1 MWVSFLKT
9 IGGVLA
15 AVLLLTGCSNDTT
28 EQDKGNSKV
37 KVVATTGM
45 IGDLVENIGG
55 KQVEVTSLMGPGVD
69 PHLYKATQGDV
80 KTLDSAD
87 MIFYNGVHLEGKMTD
102 IFEMMSKN
110 KPTIAV
116 TEDLKEEQ
124 LRKVSAKEHDPHVW
138 FDVKLWMVASEAVK
152 KELIANDPDH
162 EASYLENY
170 EAYVL
175 QLQELDKYVQ
185 EEINKIP
192 EDQRVLVT
200 AHDAFGYYG
209 KSYGLEVRG
218 LQGINTLSEY
228 GSKDVKDMRNYLVKN
243 KIKAI
248 FIESSVPRKA
258 IEAVIQGAEKQGH
271 KVKIGGELFSDAM
284 GERGTEEGTYIGM
297 VRHNTD
303 TIVNALK

>member
-1 MWVSFLKT
+1 MGFIKSMGSL
-9 IGGVLA
+9 LA
-15 AVLLLTGCSNDTT
+15 AVLILTGCNSGTT
-28 EQDKGNSKV
+28 DQDQANSKLN
-37 KVVATTGM
+37 VVATTGM

-55 KQVEVTSLMGPGVD
+55 DHVKVTSLMGPGVD

-102 IFEMMSKN
+102 IFEMMSKD

-116 TEDLKEEQ
+116 TKNFKEEQ
-124 LRKVSAKEHDPHVW
+124 LHKVSETEHDPHVW
-138 FDVKLWMVASEAVK
+138 FDVKLWIVAAEAVK
-152 KELIANDPDH
+152 EELIANDSEH
-162 EASYLENY
+162 EASYLANY

-175 QLQELDKYVQ
+175 ELQDLDKYVH
-185 EEINKIP
+185 EEIKKIP

-209 KSYGLEVRG
+209 KSYGLEVKG

-228 GSKDVKDMRNYLVKN
+228 GSKDVTDMRNYLVNN

-248 FIESSVPRKA
+248 FMESSVPKKA

-271 KVKIGGELFSDAM
+271 SVEVGGELFSDAM
-284 GERGTEEGTYIGM
+284 GAKGTDEGTYIGM

-303 TIVNALK
+303 TIVKALK

>member
-1 MWVSFLKT
+1 MRFIKSVGSL
-9 IGGVLA
+9 LA
-15 AVLLLTGCSNDTT
+15 AAIILTGCSN
-28 EQDKGNSKV
+28 ESANQDQGNGELD
-37 KVVATTGM
+37 VVATTGM

-55 KQVEVTSLMGPGVD
+55 EHVKVTSLMGPGVD

-102 IFEMMSKN
+102 IFEMMSKK

-116 TEDLKEEQ
+116 TKDFKEDQ
-124 LRKVSAKEHDPHVW
+124 LHKVSATEHDPHVW
-138 FDVKLWMVASEAVK
+138 FDVKLWMVAAEAVK
-152 KELIANDPDH
+152 EELIANDSDH
-162 EASYLENY
+162 KASYQENY
-170 EAYVL
+170 EAYLL
-175 QLQELDKYVQ
+175 QLKELDQYVH

-192 EDQRVLVT
+192 ENQRVLVT

-209 KSYGLEVRG
+209 KSYGLEVKG

-228 GSKDVKDMRNYLVKN
+228 GSKDVTDMRNYLVEN

-248 FIESSVPRKA
+248 FMESSVPKKA

-271 KVKIGGELFSDAM
+271 TVEIGGELFSDAM
-284 GERGTEEGTYIGM
+284 GEKGTEEGTYIGM

-303 TIVNALK
+303 TIVKALK

>member
-1 MWVSFLKT
+1 MGFLKT

-15 AVLLLTGCSNDTT
+15 AVIILAGCGNDTT
-28 EQDKGNSKV
+28 EQDKGNSKLN
-37 KVVATTGM
+37 VVATTGM

-55 KQVEVTSLMGPGVD
+55 KHVEVTSLMGPGVD

-102 IFEMMSKN
+102 IFEMMSKD

-116 TEDLKEEQ
+116 TEDFKEEQ
-124 LRKVSAKEHDPHVW
+124 LRKVSATEHDPHVW
-138 FDVKLWMVASEAVK
+138 FDVKLWMVAAEAVK

-175 QLQELDKYVQ
+175 QLKELDKYVQ
-185 EEINKIP
+185 GEINKIP

-228 GSKDVKDMRNYLVKN
+228 GSKDVTDMRNYLVKN

-284 GERGTEEGTYIGM
+284 GEKGTEEGTYIGM

-303 TIVNALK
+303 IIVKALK

>member
-1 MWVSFLKT
+1 MKFLKWV
-9 IGGVLA
+9 GSLLM
-15 AVLLLTGCSNDTT
+15 AVVMISGCSN
-28 EQDKGNSKV
+28 EPSNHVQGKLN
-37 KVVATTGM
+37 VVATTGM

-55 KQVEVTSLMGPGVD
+55 EHVKVTSLMGPGVD

-102 IFEMMSKN
+102 IFEMMSKE

-116 TEDLKEEQ
+116 TKDFTGDQ
-124 LRKVSAKEHDPHVW
+124 LHKVSETEHDPHVW
-138 FDVKLWMVASEAVK
+138 FDVKLWMVAAEAVK
-152 KELIANDPDH
+152 EELIANDPDH

-170 EAYVL
+170 EAYVI
-175 QLQELDKYVQ
+175 QLKELDEYVH

-192 EDQRVLVT
+192 ENQRVLVT

-218 LQGINTLSEY
+218 LQGMNTLSEY
-228 GSKDVKDMRNYLVKN
+228 GSKDVTDMREYLVEN
-243 KIKAI
+243 EIKAI
-248 FIESSVPRKA
+248 FMESSVPKKA

-271 KVKIGGELFSDAM
+271 SVEIGGELFSDAM
-284 GERGTEEGTYIGM
+284 GEKGTEEGTYIGM

-303 TIVNALK
+303 TIVKALK

>member
-1 MWVSFLKT
+1 MGFLKS

-15 AVLLLTGCSNDTT
+15 ALLVLTGC
-28 EQDKGNSKV
+28 GNETAESDNGNGKLD
-37 KVVATTGM
+37 VVTTTGM

-55 KQVEVTSLMGPGVD
+55 KHVEVTSLMGPGVD

-87 MIFYNGVHLEGKMTD
+87 MIFYNGLHLEGKMTD
-102 IFEMMSKN
+102 IFEMMSKD

-116 TEDLKEEQ
+116 TEDFKENQ
-124 LRKVSAKEHDPHVW
+124 LRKVGATEHDPHVW
-138 FDVKLWMVASEAVK
+138 FDVKLWIVAAEAVK
-152 KELIANDPDH
+152 KELIAKDPDH
-162 EASYLENY
+162 EAEYRENY
-170 EAYVL
+170 EEYVL
-175 QLQELDKYVQ
+175 QLEELDKYVQ
-185 EEINKIP
+185 EEINKVP

-209 KSYGLEVRG
+209 QSYGLDVRG

-228 GSKDVKDMRNYLVKN
+228 GSKDVTDMRNYLVEN

-258 IEAVIQGAEKQGH
+258 IEAVIQGAAKQGH
-271 KVKIGGELFSDAM
+271 KVEIGGELFSDAM

-303 TIVNALK
+303 TIVRALK

>member
-1 MWVSFLKT
+1 MGFLKS

-15 AVLLLTGCSNDTT
+15 ALLVLTGCGNDTA
-28 EQDKGNSKV
+28 ESDNGNGKLD
-37 KVVATTGM
+37 VVTTTGM

-55 KQVEVTSLMGPGVD
+55 KHVEVTSLMGPGVD

-87 MIFYNGVHLEGKMTD
+87 MIFYNGLHLEGKMTD
-102 IFEMMSKN
+102 IFEMMSKD

-116 TEDLKEEQ
+116 TEDFKENQ
-124 LRKVSAKEHDPHVW
+124 LRKVGEKEHDPHVW
-138 FDVKLWMVASEAVK
+138 FDVKLWIVAAEAVK
-152 KELIANDPDH
+152 KELIAKDPDH
-162 EASYLENY
+162 EAEYRENY
-170 EAYVL
+170 EEYVL
-175 QLQELDKYVQ
+175 QLEELDKYVH
-185 EEINKIP
+185 EEINKVP

-209 KSYGLEVRG
+209 ESYGLDVRG

-228 GSKDVKDMRNYLVKN
+228 GSKDVTDMRNYLVEN

-258 IEAVIQGAEKQGH
+258 IEAVIQGAGKQGH
-271 KVKIGGELFSDAM
+271 KVEIGGELFSDAM

-303 TIVNALK
+303 TIVRALK

>member
-1 MWVSFLKT
+1 MGFLKS

-15 AVLLLTGCSNDTT
+15 ALLILTGCGNDAA
-28 EQDKGNSKV
+28 ERDKGNSKLN
-37 KVVATTGM
+37 VVATTGM

-55 KQVEVTSLMGPGVD
+55 KHVEVTSLMGPGVD

-102 IFEMMSKN
+102 IFEMMSKD

-116 TEDLKEEQ
+116 TEDFKEDQ
-124 LRKVSAKEHDPHVW
+124 LRKVSATEHDPHVW
-138 FDVKLWMVASEAVK
+138 FDVKLWIVAAEAVK
-152 KELIANDPDH
+152 KELIATDPDH
-162 EASYLENY
+162 ESSYRKNY
-170 EAYVL
+170 EEYVL
-175 QLQELDKYVQ
+175 QLEELDKYVQ
-185 EEINKIP
+185 DEINEIP

-200 AHDAFGYYG
+200 AHDAFGYFG
-209 KSYGLEVRG
+209 QSYGLDVRG

-228 GSKDVKDMRNYLVKN
+228 GSKDVTDMRNYLVEN

-271 KVKIGGELFSDAM
+271 KVEIGGELFSDAM

-303 TIVNALK
+303 TIVRALK

>member
-1 MWVSFLKT
+1 MGFLKS

-15 AVLLLTGCSNDTT
+15 ALLVLTGCGNDTA
-28 EQDKGNSKV
+28 ESDNGNGKLD
-37 KVVATTGM
+37 VVTTTGM

-55 KQVEVTSLMGPGVD
+55 KHVEVTSLMGPGVD

-87 MIFYNGVHLEGKMTD
+87 MIFYNGLHLEGKMTD
-102 IFEMMSKN
+102 IFEMMSKD

-116 TEDLKEEQ
+116 TEDFKENQ
-124 LRKVSAKEHDPHVW
+124 LRKVGASEHDPHVW
-138 FDVKLWMVASEAVK
+138 FDVKLWIVAAEAVK
-152 KELIANDPDH
+152 KELIAKDPDH
-162 EASYLENY
+162 EAEYRENY
-170 EAYVL
+170 EEYVL
-175 QLQELDKYVQ
+175 QLEELDKYVH
-185 EEINKIP
+185 EEINKVP

-209 KSYGLEVRG
+209 QSYGLDVRG

-228 GSKDVKDMRNYLVKN
+228 GSKDVTDMRNYLVEN

-258 IEAVIQGAEKQGH
+258 IEAVIQGAGKQGH
-271 KVKIGGELFSDAM
+271 KVEIGGELFSDAM

-303 TIVNALK
+303 TIVRALK

>member
-1 MWVSFLKT
+1 MGFLKS

-15 AVLLLTGCSNDTT
+15 ALLVLTGCGNDTA
-28 EQDKGNSKV
+28 ESDNGNGKLD
-37 KVVATTGM
+37 VVTTTGM

-55 KQVEVTSLMGPGVD
+55 KHVEVTSLMGPGVD

-87 MIFYNGVHLEGKMTD
+87 MIFYNGLHLEGKMTD
-102 IFEMMSKN
+102 IFEMMSKD

-116 TEDLKEEQ
+116 TEDFKENQ
-124 LRKVSAKEHDPHVW
+124 LRKVGEKEHDPHVW
-138 FDVKLWMVASEAVK
+138 FDVKLWIVAAEAVK
-152 KELIANDPDH
+152 KELIAKDPDH
-162 EASYLENY
+162 EAEYRENY
-170 EAYVL
+170 EEYVL
-175 QLQELDKYVQ
+175 QLEELDKYVH
-185 EEINKIP
+185 EEINKVP

-209 KSYGLEVRG
+209 ESYGLDVRG

-228 GSKDVKDMRNYLVKN
+228 GSKDVTDMRNYLVEN
-243 KIKAI
+243 EIKAI

-258 IEAVIQGAEKQGH
+258 IEAVIQGAGKQGH
-271 KVKIGGELFSDAM
+271 KVEIGGELFSDAM

-303 TIVNALK
+303 TIVRALK

>member
-1 MWVSFLKT
+1 MGFLKS
-9 IGGVLA
+9 IGGVIA
-15 AVLLLTGCSNDTT
+15 ALLVLTGCGNDTA
-28 EQDKGNSKV
+28 ESDNGNGKLD
-37 KVVATTGM
+37 VVTTTGM

-55 KQVEVTSLMGPGVD
+55 KHVEVTSLMGPGVD

-87 MIFYNGVHLEGKMTD
+87 MIFYNGLHLEGKMTD
-102 IFEMMSKN
+102 IFEMMSKD

-116 TEDLKEEQ
+116 TEDFKENQ
-124 LRKVSAKEHDPHVW
+124 LRKVGKTEHDPHVW
-138 FDVKLWMVASEAVK
+138 FDVKLWIVAAEAVK
-152 KELIANDPDH
+152 KELIAKDLDH
-162 EASYLENY
+162 EAEYRENY
-170 EAYVL
+170 EEYVL
-175 QLQELDKYVQ
+175 QLEELDKYVH
-185 EEINKIP
+185 EEINKVP

-209 KSYGLEVRG
+209 QSYGLDVRG

-228 GSKDVKDMRNYLVKN
+228 GSKDVTDMRNYLVEN

-258 IEAVIQGAEKQGH
+258 IEAVIQGAGKQGH
-271 KVKIGGELFSDAM
+271 KVEIGGELFSDAM

-303 TIVNALK
+303 TIVRALK

>member
-1 MWVSFLKT
+1 MGFLKS
-9 IGGVLA
+9 IGGVIA
-15 AVLLLTGCSNDTT
+15 ALLVLTGCGNDTA
-28 EQDKGNSKV
+28 ESDNGNGKLD
-37 KVVATTGM
+37 VVTTTGM

-55 KQVEVTSLMGPGVD
+55 KHVEVTSLMGPGVD

-87 MIFYNGVHLEGKMTD
+87 MIFYNGLHLEGKMTD
-102 IFEMMSKN
+102 IFEMMSKD

-116 TEDLKEEQ
+116 TEDFKENQ
-124 LRKVSAKEHDPHVW
+124 LRKVGAKEHDPHVW
-138 FDVKLWMVASEAVK
+138 FDVKLWIVAAEAVK
-152 KELIANDPDH
+152 KELIAKDPDH
-162 EASYLENY
+162 EAEYRENY
-170 EAYVL
+170 EKYVL
-175 QLQELDKYVQ
+175 QLEELDKYVH
-185 EEINKIP
+185 EEINKVP

-209 KSYGLEVRG
+209 QSYGLDVRG

-228 GSKDVKDMRNYLVKN
+228 GSKDVTDMRNYLVEN

-258 IEAVIQGAEKQGH
+258 IEAVIQGAGKQGH
-271 KVKIGGELFSDAM
+271 KVEIGGELFSDAM

-303 TIVNALK
+303 TIVRALK

>member
-1 MWVSFLKT
+1 MGFLKS

-15 AVLLLTGCSNDTT
+15 ALLVLTGCGNDTA
-28 EQDKGNSKV
+28 EKDNGNGKLDIV
-37 KVVATTGM
+37 TTTGM

-55 KQVEVTSLMGPGVD
+55 KHVEVTSLMGPGVD

-80 KTLDSAD
+80 ETLDSAD

-102 IFEMMSKN
+102 IFEMMSKD

-116 TEDLKEEQ
+116 TQDFKENQ
-124 LRKVSAKEHDPHVW
+124 LRKVSETEHDPHVW
-138 FDVKLWMVASEAVK
+138 FDVKLWIVAAEAVK
-152 KELIANDPDH
+152 KELIAKDPEH
-162 EASYLENY
+162 EAEYRENH
-170 EAYVL
+170 EEYVL
-175 QLQELDKYVQ
+175 QLEELDKYVQ
-185 EEINKIP
+185 EEINKVP

-209 KSYGLEVRG
+209 QSYGLDVRG

-228 GSKDVKDMRNYLVKN
+228 GSKDVTDMRNYLVEN

-258 IEAVIQGAEKQGH
+258 IEAVIQGAGKQGH
-271 KVKIGGELFSDAM
+271 KVEIGGELFSDAM
-284 GERGTEEGTYIGM
+284 GEKGTEEGTYIGM

-303 TIVNALK
+303 TIVRALK

>member
-1 MWVSFLKT
+1 MGFLKS

-15 AVLLLTGCSNDTT
+15 ALLVLTGCGNDTA
-28 EQDKGNSKV
+28 ESDNGNGKLD
-37 KVVATTGM
+37 VVTTTGM

-55 KQVEVTSLMGPGVD
+55 KHVEVTSLMGPGVD

-87 MIFYNGVHLEGKMTD
+87 MIFYNGLHLEGKMTD
-102 IFEMMSKN
+102 IFEMMSKD

-116 TEDLKEEQ
+116 TEDFKENQ
-124 LRKVSAKEHDPHVW
+124 LRKVGASEHDPHVW
-138 FDVKLWMVASEAVK
+138 FDVKLWIVAAEAVK
-152 KELIANDPDH
+152 KELIAKDPDH
-162 EASYLENY
+162 EAEYRENY
-170 EAYVL
+170 EEYVL
-175 QLQELDKYVQ
+175 QLEELDKYVH
-185 EEINKIP
+185 EEIDKVP

-209 KSYGLEVRG
+209 QSYGLDVRG

-228 GSKDVKDMRNYLVKN
+228 GSKDVTDMRNYLVEN

-258 IEAVIQGAEKQGH
+258 IEAVIQGAGKQGH
-271 KVKIGGELFSDAM
+271 KVEIGGELFSDAM

-303 TIVNALK
+303 TIVRALK

>member
-1 MWVSFLKT
+1 MGFLKS

-15 AVLLLTGCSNDTT
+15 ALLVLTGCGNDTA
-28 EQDKGNSKV
+28 ESDNGNGKLD
-37 KVVATTGM
+37 VVTTTGM

-55 KQVEVTSLMGPGVD
+55 KHVEVTSLMGPGVD

-87 MIFYNGVHLEGKMTD
+87 MIFYNGLHLEGKMTD
-102 IFEMMSKN
+102 IFEMMSKD

-116 TEDLKEEQ
+116 TEDFKENQ
-124 LRKVSAKEHDPHVW
+124 LRKVGEKEHDPHVW
-138 FDVKLWMVASEAVK
+138 FDVKLWIVAAEAVK
-152 KELIANDPDH
+152 KELIAKDPDH
-162 EASYLENY
+162 EAEYRENY
-170 EAYVL
+170 EEYVL
-175 QLQELDKYVQ
+175 QLEELDKYVH
-185 EEINKIP
+185 EEINKVP

-209 KSYGLEVRG
+209 ESYGLDVRG

-228 GSKDVKDMRNYLVKN
+228 GSKDVTDMRNYLVEN
-243 KIKAI
+243 EIKAI

-258 IEAVIQGAEKQGH
+258 IEAVIQGAGKQGH
-271 KVKIGGELFSDAM
+271 KVEIGGELFSDAM
-284 GERGTEEGTYIGM
+284 GESGTEEGTYIGM

-303 TIVNALK
+303 TIVRALK

>member
-1 MWVSFLKT
+1 MGFLKS

-15 AVLLLTGCSNDTT
+15 ALLVLTGCGNDTA
-28 EQDKGNSKV
+28 ESDNGNGKLD
-37 KVVATTGM
+37 VVTTTGM

-55 KQVEVTSLMGPGVD
+55 KHVEVTSLMGPGVD

-87 MIFYNGVHLEGKMTD
+87 MIFYNGLHLEGKMTD
-102 IFEMMSKN
+102 IFEMMSKD

-116 TEDLKEEQ
+116 TEDFKENQ
-124 LRKVSAKEHDPHVW
+124 LRKVGEKEHDPHVW
-138 FDVKLWMVASEAVK
+138 FDVKLWIVAAEAVK
-152 KELIANDPDH
+152 KELIAKDPGH
-162 EASYLENY
+162 EAEYRENY
-170 EAYVL
+170 EEYVL
-175 QLQELDKYVQ
+175 QLEELDKYVH
-185 EEINKIP
+185 EEINKVP

-209 KSYGLEVRG
+209 ESYGLDVRG

-228 GSKDVKDMRNYLVKN
+228 GSKDVTDMRNYLVEN

-258 IEAVIQGAEKQGH
+258 IEAVIQGAGKQGH
-271 KVKIGGELFSDAM
+271 KVEIGGELFSDAM

-303 TIVNALK
+303 TIVRALK

>member
-1 MWVSFLKT
+1 MGFLKS

-15 AVLLLTGCSNDTT
+15 ALLVLTGCGNDTA
-28 EQDKGNSKV
+28 ESDNGNGKLD
-37 KVVATTGM
+37 VVTTTGM

-55 KQVEVTSLMGPGVD
+55 KHVEVTSLMGPGVD

-87 MIFYNGVHLEGKMTD
+87 MIFYNGLHLEGKMTD
-102 IFEMMSKN
+102 IFEMMSKD

-116 TEDLKEEQ
+116 TEDFKENQ
-124 LRKVSAKEHDPHVW
+124 LRKVGATEHDPHVW
-138 FDVKLWMVASEAVK
+138 FDVKLWIVAAEAVK
-152 KELIANDPDH
+152 KELIAKDPDH
-162 EASYLENY
+162 EAEYRENY
-170 EAYVL
+170 EEYVL
-175 QLQELDKYVQ
+175 QLEELDKYVH
-185 EEINKIP
+185 EEINKVP

-209 KSYGLEVRG
+209 QSYGLDVRG

-228 GSKDVKDMRNYLVKN
+228 GSKDVTDMRNYLVEN

-258 IEAVIQGAEKQGH
+258 IEAVIQGAGNQGH
-271 KVKIGGELFSDAM
+271 KVEIGGELFSDAM

-303 TIVNALK
+303 TIVRALK

>member
-1 MWVSFLKT
+1 MGFLKS

-15 AVLLLTGCSNDTT
+15 ALLVLTGCGNDTA
-28 EQDKGNSKV
+28 ESDNGNGKLD
-37 KVVATTGM
+37 VVTTTGM

-55 KQVEVTSLMGPGVD
+55 KHVEVTSLMGPGVD

-87 MIFYNGVHLEGKMTD
+87 MIFYNGLHLEGKMTD
-102 IFEMMSKN
+102 IFEMMSKD

-116 TEDLKEEQ
+116 TEDFKENQ
-124 LRKVSAKEHDPHVW
+124 LRKVGSTEHDPHVW
-138 FDVKLWMVASEAVK
+138 FDVKLWIVAAEAVK
-152 KELIANDPDH
+152 KELIAKDPDH
-162 EASYLENY
+162 EAEYRENY
-170 EAYVL
+170 EEYVL
-175 QLQELDKYVQ
+175 QLEELDKYVH
-185 EEINKIP
+185 EEINKVP

-209 KSYGLEVRG
+209 QSYGLDVRG

-228 GSKDVKDMRNYLVKN
+228 GSKDVTDMRNYLVEN

-258 IEAVIQGAEKQGH
+258 IEAVIQGAGKQGH
-271 KVKIGGELFSDAM
+271 KVEIGGELFSDAM

-303 TIVNALK
+303 TIVRALK

>member
-1 MWVSFLKT
+1 MGFLKS

-15 AVLLLTGCSNDTT
+15 ALLVLTGCGNDTA
-28 EQDKGNSKV
+28 ESDNGSGKLD
-37 KVVATTGM
+37 VVTTTGM

-55 KQVEVTSLMGPGVD
+55 KHVEVTSLMGPGVD

-87 MIFYNGVHLEGKMTD
+87 MIFYNGLHLEGKMTD
-102 IFEMMSKN
+102 IFEMMSKD

-116 TEDLKEEQ
+116 TEDFKENQ
-124 LRKVSAKEHDPHVW
+124 LRKVGATEHDPHVW
-138 FDVKLWMVASEAVK
+138 FDVKLWIVAAEAVK
-152 KELIANDPDH
+152 KELIAKDPDH
-162 EASYLENY
+162 EAEYRENY
-170 EAYVL
+170 EEYVL
-175 QLQELDKYVQ
+175 QLEELDKYVH
-185 EEINKIP
+185 EEINKVP

-209 KSYGLEVRG
+209 QSYGLDVRG

-228 GSKDVKDMRNYLVKN
+228 GSKDVTDMRNYLVEN

-258 IEAVIQGAEKQGH
+258 IEAVIQGAGKQGH
-271 KVKIGGELFSDAM
+271 KVEIGGELFSDAM

-303 TIVNALK
+303 TIVRALK

>member
-1 MWVSFLKT
+1 MGFLKS

-15 AVLLLTGCSNDTT
+15 ALLVLTGCGNDTA
-28 EQDKGNSKV
+28 ERDNGSGKLD
-37 KVVATTGM
+37 VVTTTGM

-55 KQVEVTSLMGPGVD
+55 KHVEVTSLMGPGVD

-87 MIFYNGVHLEGKMTD
+87 MIFYNGLHLEGKMTD
-102 IFEMMSKN
+102 IFEMMSKD

-116 TEDLKEEQ
+116 TEDFKENQ
-124 LRKVSAKEHDPHVW
+124 LRKVSEKEHDPHVW
-138 FDVKLWMVASEAVK
+138 FDVKLWIVAAEAVK
-152 KELIANDPDH
+152 KELIAKDPDH
-162 EASYLENY
+162 EAEYRENY
-170 EAYVL
+170 EEYVL
-175 QLQELDKYVQ
+175 QLEELDKYVH
-185 EEINKIP
+185 EEINKVP

-209 KSYGLEVRG
+209 QSYGLDVRG

-228 GSKDVKDMRNYLVKN
+228 GSKDVTDMRNYLVEN

-248 FIESSVPRKA
+248 FIESSVPKKA
-258 IEAVIQGAEKQGH
+258 IEAVIQGAGKQGH
-271 KVKIGGELFSDAM
+271 KVEIGGELFSDAM

-303 TIVNALK
+303 TIVRALK

>member
-1 MWVSFLKT
+1 MGFLKS

-15 AVLLLTGCSNDTT
+15 ALLVLTGCGNDTA
-28 EQDKGNSKV
+28 ESDNGNGKLD
-37 KVVATTGM
+37 VVTTTGM

-55 KQVEVTSLMGPGVD
+55 KHVEVTSLMGPGVD

-87 MIFYNGVHLEGKMTD
+87 MIFYNGLHLEGKMTD
-102 IFEMMSKN
+102 IFEMMSKD

-116 TEDLKEEQ
+116 TEDFKENQ
-124 LRKVSAKEHDPHVW
+124 LRKVGATEHDPHVW
-138 FDVKLWMVASEAVK
+138 FDVKLWIVAAEAVK
-152 KELIANDPDH
+152 KELIAKDPDH
-162 EASYLENY
+162 EAEYRENY
-170 EAYVL
+170 EEYVL
-175 QLQELDKYVQ
+175 QLEELDEYVH
-185 EEINKIP
+185 EEINKVP

-209 KSYGLEVRG
+209 QSYGLDVRG

-228 GSKDVKDMRNYLVKN
+228 GSKDVTDMRNYLVEN

-258 IEAVIQGAEKQGH
+258 IEAVIQGAGKQGH
-271 KVKIGGELFSDAM
+271 KVEIGGELFSDAM

-303 TIVNALK
+303 TIVRALK

>member
-1 MWVSFLKT
+1 MGFLKS

-15 AVLLLTGCSNDTT
+15 ALLVLTGCGNDTA
-28 EQDKGNSKV
+28 ESDNGNGKLD
-37 KVVATTGM
+37 VVTTTGM

-55 KQVEVTSLMGPGVD
+55 KHVEVTSLMGPGVD

-87 MIFYNGVHLEGKMTD
+87 MIFYNGLHLEGKMTD
-102 IFEMMSKN
+102 IFEMMSKD

-116 TEDLKEEQ
+116 TEDFKENQ
-124 LRKVSAKEHDPHVW
+124 LRKVGATEHDPHVW
-138 FDVKLWMVASEAVK
+138 FDVKLWIVAAEAVK
-152 KELIANDPDH
+152 KELIAKDPDH
-162 EASYLENY
+162 EAEYRENY
-170 EAYVL
+170 EEYVL
-175 QLQELDKYVQ
+175 QLEELDKYVH
-185 EEINKIP
+185 EEINKVP
-192 EDQRVLVT
+192 EEQRVLVT

-209 KSYGLEVRG
+209 QSYGLDVRG

-228 GSKDVKDMRNYLVKN
+228 GSKDVTDMRNYLVEN

-258 IEAVIQGAEKQGH
+258 IEAVIQGAGNQGH
-271 KVKIGGELFSDAM
+271 KVEIGGELFSDAM

-303 TIVNALK
+303 TIVRALK

>member
-1 MWVSFLKT
+1 MGFLKS
-9 IGGVLA
+9 IGGVIA
-15 AVLLLTGCSNDTT
+15 ALLVLTGCGNDTA
-28 EQDKGNSKV
+28 ESDNGNGKLD
-37 KVVATTGM
+37 VVTTTGM

-55 KQVEVTSLMGPGVD
+55 KHVEVTSLMGPGVD

-102 IFEMMSKN
+102 IFEMMSKD

-116 TEDLKEEQ
+116 TEDFKENQ
-124 LRKVSAKEHDPHVW
+124 LRKVSATEHDPHVW
-138 FDVKLWMVASEAVK
+138 FDVKLWIVAAEAVK

-162 EASYLENY
+162 EADFRENY
-170 EAYVL
+170 EEYVL
-175 QLQELDKYVQ
+175 QLEELDKYVQ
-185 EEINKIP
+185 DEINKIP
-192 EDQRVLVT
+192 KDQRVLVT

-209 KSYGLEVRG
+209 QSYGLDVRG

-228 GSKDVKDMRNYLVKN
+228 GSKDVTDMRNYLVEN

-258 IEAVIQGAEKQGH
+258 IEAVIQGAGKQGH

-284 GERGTEEGTYIGM
+284 GEKGTEEGTYIGM

-303 TIVNALK
+303 TIVRALK

>member
-1 MWVSFLKT
+1 MGFLKT

-15 AVLLLTGCSNDTT
+15 AVIILAGCGNDTT
-28 EQDKGNSKV
+28 EQDKGNSKLN
-37 KVVATTGM
+37 VVATTGM

-55 KQVEVTSLMGPGVD
+55 KHVEVTSLMGPGVD

-80 KTLDSAD
+80 NTLDSAD

-102 IFEMMSKN
+102 IFEMMSKD

-116 TEDLKEEQ
+116 TEDFKEEQ
-124 LRKVSAKEHDPHVW
+124 LRKVSATEHDPHVW
-138 FDVKLWMVASEAVK
+138 FDVKLWMVAAEAVK

-175 QLQELDKYVQ
+175 QLKELDKYVQ
-185 EEINKIP
+185 GEINKIP

-218 LQGINTLSEY
+218 LQGVNTLSEY
-228 GSKDVKDMRNYLVKN
+228 GSKDVTDMRNYLVKN

-284 GERGTEEGTYIGM
+284 GEKGTEEGTYIGM

>member
-1 MWVSFLKT
+1 MGFLKS

-15 AVLLLTGCSNDTT
+15 ALLVLTGCGNDTAERDT
-28 EQDKGNSKV
+28 GSGKLD
-37 KVVATTGM
+37 VVTTTGM

-55 KQVEVTSLMGPGVD
+55 KHVEVTSLMGPGVD

-87 MIFYNGVHLEGKMTD
+87 MIFYNGLHLEGKMTD
-102 IFEMMSKN
+102 IFEMMSKD

-116 TEDLKEEQ
+116 TEDFKENQ
-124 LRKVSAKEHDPHVW
+124 LRKVSEKEHDPHVW
-138 FDVKLWMVASEAVK
+138 FDVKLWIVAAEAVK
-152 KELIANDPDH
+152 KELIAKDPDH
-162 EASYLENY
+162 EAEYRENY
-170 EAYVL
+170 EEYVL
-175 QLQELDKYVQ
+175 QLEELDKYVH
-185 EEINKIP
+185 EEINKVP

-209 KSYGLEVRG
+209 QSYGLDVRG

-228 GSKDVKDMRNYLVKN
+228 GSKDVTDMRNYLVEN

-248 FIESSVPRKA
+248 FIESSVPKKA
-258 IEAVIQGAEKQGH
+258 IEAVIQGAGKQGH
-271 KVKIGGELFSDAM
+271 KVEIGGELFSDAM

-303 TIVNALK
+303 TIVRALK

>member
-1 MWVSFLKT
+1 MGFLKS

-15 AVLLLTGCSNDTT
+15 ALLVLTGCGNDTA
-28 EQDKGNSKV
+28 ESDNGNGKLD
-37 KVVATTGM
+37 VVTTTGM

-55 KQVEVTSLMGPGVD
+55 KHVEVTSLMGPGVD

-87 MIFYNGVHLEGKMTD
+87 MIFYNGLHLEGKMTD
-102 IFEMMSKN
+102 IFEMMSKD

-116 TEDLKEEQ
+116 TEDFKENQ
-124 LRKVSAKEHDPHVW
+124 LRKVGATEHDPHVW
-138 FDVKLWMVASEAVK
+138 FDVKLWIVAAEAVK
-152 KELIANDPDH
+152 NELIAKDPDH
-162 EASYLENY
+162 EAEYRENY
-170 EAYVL
+170 EEYVL
-175 QLQELDKYVQ
+175 QLEELDKYVH
-185 EEINKIP
+185 EEINKVP

-209 KSYGLEVRG
+209 QSYGLDVRG

-228 GSKDVKDMRNYLVKN
+228 GSKDVTDMRNYLVEN

-258 IEAVIQGAEKQGH
+258 IEAVIQGAGKQGH
-271 KVKIGGELFSDAM
+271 KVEIGGELFSDAM

-303 TIVNALK
+303 TIVRALK

>member
-1 MWVSFLKT
+1 MGFLKT

-15 AVLLLTGCSNDTT
+15 AVIILAGCGNDTT
-28 EQDKGNSKV
+28 EQGKGNSKLN
-37 KVVATTGM
+37 VVATTGM

-55 KQVEVTSLMGPGVD
+55 KHVEVTSLMGPGVD

-102 IFEMMSKN
+102 IFEMMSKD

-116 TEDLKEEQ
+116 TEDFKEEQ
-124 LRKVSAKEHDPHVW
+124 LRKVSATEHDPHVW
-138 FDVKLWMVASEAVK
+138 FDVKLWMVAAEAVK

-162 EASYLENY
+162 EASYLKNY

-175 QLQELDKYVQ
+175 QLKELDKYVQ
-185 EEINKIP
+185 GEINKIP

-228 GSKDVKDMRNYLVKN
+228 GSKDVTDMRNYLVKN

-258 IEAVIQGAEKQGH
+258 IEAVIEGAEKQGH

-284 GERGTEEGTYIGM
+284 GEKGTEEGTYIGM

>member
-1 MWVSFLKT
+1 MGFLKS

-15 AVLLLTGCSNDTT
+15 ALLVLTGCGNDTA
-28 EQDKGNSKV
+28 ESDNGNGKLD
-37 KVVATTGM
+37 VVTTTGM

-55 KQVEVTSLMGPGVD
+55 KHVEVTSLMGPGVD

-87 MIFYNGVHLEGKMTD
+87 MIFYNGLHLEGKMTD
-102 IFEMMSKN
+102 IFEMMSKD

-116 TEDLKEEQ
+116 TEDFKENQ
-124 LRKVSAKEHDPHVW
+124 LRKVGATEHDPHVW
-138 FDVKLWMVASEAVK
+138 FDVKLWIVAAEAVK
-152 KELIANDPDH
+152 KELIAKDPDH
-162 EASYLENY
+162 EAEYRENY
-170 EAYVL
+170 EEYVL
-175 QLQELDKYVQ
+175 QLEELDKYVH
-185 EEINKIP
+185 EEINKVP

-209 KSYGLEVRG
+209 QSYGLDVRG

-228 GSKDVKDMRNYLVKN
+228 GSKDVTDMRNYLVEN

-258 IEAVIQGAEKQGH
+258 IEAVIQGAGKQGH
-271 KVKIGGELFSDAM
+271 KVEIGGELFSDAM

-303 TIVNALK
+303 TIVRALK

>member
-1 MWVSFLKT
+1 MGFLKS

-15 AVLLLTGCSNDTT
+15 ALLVLTGCGNDTA
-28 EQDKGNSKV
+28 ENDNGNGKLD
-37 KVVATTGM
+37 VVTTTGM

-55 KQVEVTSLMGPGVD
+55 KHVEVTSLMGPGVD

-87 MIFYNGVHLEGKMTD
+87 MIFYNGLHLEGKMTD
-102 IFEMMSKN
+102 IFEMMSKD

-116 TEDLKEEQ
+116 TEDFKENQ
-124 LRKVSAKEHDPHVW
+124 LRKVGAAEHDPHVW
-138 FDVKLWMVASEAVK
+138 FDVKLWIVAAEAVK
-152 KELIANDPDH
+152 KELIAKDPDH
-162 EASYLENY
+162 EAEYRENY
-170 EAYVL
+170 EEYVL
-175 QLQELDKYVQ
+175 QLEELDKYVH
-185 EEINKIP
+185 EEINKVP

-209 KSYGLEVRG
+209 QSYGLDVRG

-228 GSKDVKDMRNYLVKN
+228 GSKDVTDMRNYLVEN

-258 IEAVIQGAEKQGH
+258 IEAVIQRAGKQGH
-271 KVKIGGELFSDAM
+271 KVEIGGELFSDAM

-303 TIVNALK
+303 TIVRALK

>member
-1 MWVSFLKT
+1 MGFLKS

-15 AVLLLTGCSNDTT
+15 ALLILTGCGNDTA
-28 EQDKGNSKV
+28 ESDNGNGKLD
-37 KVVATTGM
+37 VVTTTGM

-55 KQVEVTSLMGPGVD
+55 KHVEVTSLMGPGVD

-87 MIFYNGVHLEGKMTD
+87 MIFYNGLHLEGKMTD
-102 IFEMMSKN
+102 IFEMMSKD

-116 TEDLKEEQ
+116 TEDFKENQ
-124 LRKVSAKEHDPHVW
+124 LRKVGATEHDPHVW
-138 FDVKLWMVASEAVK
+138 FDVKLWIVAAEAVK
-152 KELIANDPDH
+152 KELIAKDPDH
-162 EASYLENY
+162 EAEYRENY
-170 EAYVL
+170 EEYVL
-175 QLQELDKYVQ
+175 QLEELDKYVH
-185 EEINKIP
+185 EEINKVP

-209 KSYGLEVRG
+209 QSYGLDVRG

-228 GSKDVKDMRNYLVKN
+228 GSKDVTDMRNYLVEN

-258 IEAVIQGAEKQGH
+258 IEAVIQGAGKQGH
-271 KVKIGGELFSDAM
+271 KVEIGGELFSDAM
-284 GERGTEEGTYIGM
+284 GERGKEEGTYIGM

-303 TIVNALK
+303 TIVRALK

>member
-1 MWVSFLKT
+1 MGFLKS

-15 AVLLLTGCSNDTT
+15 ALLVLTGCGNDTA
-28 EQDKGNSKV
+28 ESDNGNGKLD
-37 KVVATTGM
+37 VVTTTGM

-55 KQVEVTSLMGPGVD
+55 KHVEVTSLMGPGVD

-87 MIFYNGVHLEGKMTD
+87 MIFYNGLHLEGKMTD
-102 IFEMMSKN
+102 IFEMMSKD

-116 TEDLKEEQ
+116 TEDFKENQ
-124 LRKVSAKEHDPHVW
+124 LRKVGATEHDPHVW
-138 FDVKLWMVASEAVK
+138 FDVKLWIVAAEAVK
-152 KELIANDPDH
+152 KELIAKDPDH
-162 EASYLENY
+162 EAEYRENY
-170 EAYVL
+170 EEYVL
-175 QLQELDKYVQ
+175 QLEELDKYVH
-185 EEINKIP
+185 EEINKVP

-209 KSYGLEVRG
+209 QSYGLDVRG

-228 GSKDVKDMRNYLVKN
+228 GSKDVTDMRNYLVEN

-258 IEAVIQGAEKQGH
+258 IEAVIQGAGNQGH
-271 KVKIGGELFSDAM
+271 KVEIGGELFSDAM
-284 GERGTEEGTYIGM
+284 GEKGTEEGTYIGM

-303 TIVNALK
+303 TIVRALK

>member
-1 MWVSFLKT
+1 MGFLKS

-15 AVLLLTGCSNDTT
+15 ALLVLTGCGNDTA
-28 EQDKGNSKV
+28 ENDNGNGKLD
-37 KVVATTGM
+37 VVTTTGM

-55 KQVEVTSLMGPGVD
+55 KHVEVTSLMGPGVD

-87 MIFYNGVHLEGKMTD
+87 MIFYNGLHLEGKMTD
-102 IFEMMSKN
+102 IFEMMSKD

-116 TEDLKEEQ
+116 TEDFKENQ
-124 LRKVSAKEHDPHVW
+124 LRKVGATEHDPHVW
-138 FDVKLWMVASEAVK
+138 FDVKLWIVAAEAVK
-152 KELIANDPDH
+152 KELIAKDPDH
-162 EASYLENY
+162 EAEYRENY
-170 EAYVL
+170 EEYVL
-175 QLQELDKYVQ
+175 QLEELDKYVH
-185 EEINKIP
+185 EEINKVP

-209 KSYGLEVRG
+209 QSYGLDVRG

-228 GSKDVKDMRNYLVKN
+228 GSKDVTDMRNYLVEN

-248 FIESSVPRKA
+248 FIESSVPKKA
-258 IEAVIQGAEKQGH
+258 IEAVIQGAGKQGH
-271 KVKIGGELFSDAM
+271 KVEIGGELFSDAM

-303 TIVNALK
+303 TIVRALK

>member
-1 MWVSFLKT
+1 MGFLKS

-15 AVLLLTGCSNDTT
+15 ALLILTGCGNDMA
-28 EQDKGNSKV
+28 ERDNGNGKLN
-37 KVVATTGM
+37 VVTTTGM

-55 KQVEVTSLMGPGVD
+55 KHVEVTSLMGPGVD

-87 MIFYNGVHLEGKMTD
+87 MIFYNGLHLEGKMTD
-102 IFEMMSKN
+102 IFEMMSKD

-116 TEDLKEEQ
+116 TEDFKENQ
-124 LRKVSAKEHDPHVW
+124 LRKVSETEHDPHVW
-138 FDVKLWMVASEAVK
+138 FDVKLWIVAAEAVK

-162 EASYLENY
+162 EAEFRKNY
-170 EAYVL
+170 EEYVL
-175 QLQELDKYVQ
+175 QLEELDKYVQ
-185 EEINKIP
+185 NEINKIP

-209 KSYGLEVRG
+209 QSYGLDVRG

-228 GSKDVKDMRNYLVKN
+228 GSKDVTDMRNYLVEN

-248 FIESSVPRKA
+248 FIESSVPKKA
-258 IEAVIQGAEKQGH
+258 IEAVIQGAGKQGH
-271 KVKIGGELFSDAM
+271 KVEIGGELFSDAM
-284 GERGTEEGTYIGM
+284 GEKGTEEGTYIGM

-303 TIVNALK
+303 TIVRALK

>member
-1 MWVSFLKT
+1 MGFLKS

-15 AVLLLTGCSNDTT
+15 AMLVLTGCGNDTA
-28 EQDKGNSKV
+28 ESDNGNGKLD
-37 KVVATTGM
+37 VVTTTGM

-55 KQVEVTSLMGPGVD
+55 KHVEVTSLMGPGVD

-87 MIFYNGVHLEGKMTD
+87 MIFYNGLHLEGKMTD
-102 IFEMMSKN
+102 IFEMMSKD

-116 TEDLKEEQ
+116 TEDFKENQ
-124 LRKVSAKEHDPHVW
+124 LRKVGATEHDPHVW
-138 FDVKLWMVASEAVK
+138 FDVKLWIVAAEAVK
-152 KELIANDPDH
+152 KELIAKDPDH
-162 EASYLENY
+162 EAEYRENY
-170 EAYVL
+170 EEYVL
-175 QLQELDKYVQ
+175 QLEELDKYVH
-185 EEINKIP
+185 EEINKVP

-209 KSYGLEVRG
+209 QSYGLDVRG

-228 GSKDVKDMRNYLVKN
+228 GSKDVTDMRNYLVEN

-258 IEAVIQGAEKQGH
+258 IEAVIQGAGKQGH
-271 KVKIGGELFSDAM
+271 KVEIGGELFSDAM

-303 TIVNALK
+303 TIVRALK

>member
-1 MWVSFLKT
+1 MGFLKS

-15 AVLLLTGCSNDTT
+15 ALLILTGCGNDAA
-28 EQDKGNSKV
+28 ESDKGNSKLN
-37 KVVATTGM
+37 VVATTGM

-55 KQVEVTSLMGPGVD
+55 KHVEVTSLMGPGVD

-102 IFEMMSKN
+102 IFEMMSKD

-116 TEDLKEEQ
+116 TEDFKEDQ
-124 LRKVSAKEHDPHVW
+124 LRKVSATEHDPHVW
-138 FDVKLWMVASEAVK
+138 FDVKLWIVAAEAVK
-152 KELIANDPDH
+152 KELIATDPDH
-162 EASYLENY
+162 ESSYRKNY
-170 EAYVL
+170 EEYVL
-175 QLQELDKYVQ
+175 QLEELDKYVQ
-185 EEINKIP
+185 DEINEIP

-200 AHDAFGYYG
+200 AHDAFGYFG
-209 KSYGLEVRG
+209 QSYGLDVRG

-228 GSKDVKDMRNYLVKN
+228 GSKDVTDMRNYLVEN

-271 KVKIGGELFSDAM
+271 KVEIGGELFSDAM

-303 TIVNALK
+303 TIVRALK